1 MLCQT
6 SSVQTMKDNEFEC
19 LNCRSR
25 LAPQPVLQGCQDLY
39 LVTPFQVDY
48 VRCHECGLVQVS
60 SVPED
65 VSLYYEEYPVHQ
77 RKSRVH
83 EWMRKLVMA
92 PVYFPVSSLPKGAVL
107 LDYGCGDGWF
117 LESCRGKQLQLVGFE
132 KSATQ
137 AERLSQRLG
146 LPVYSDA
153 GSLLSEFANKVDV
166 VTMHFVVEHL
176 TDLHQSFL
184 QVERLLKPG
193 GAFFFTVPNLES
205 WEAKLFGKK
214 WHGLDAP
221 RHISFPHKSVVDQ
234 LARRHGLTL
243 AQARTVPFPNGFAG
257 SIPAAVM
264 GRFNFPLYLCALPV
278 GVAASRLFPSGF
290 IAYSLRRDIANST

>member
-1 MLCQT
+1 
-6 SSVQTMKDNEFEC
+6 
-19 LNCRSR
+19 
-25 LAPQPVLQGCQDLY
+25 
-39 LVTPFQVDY
+39 
-48 VRCHECGLVQVS
+48 
-60 SVPED
+60 
-65 VSLYYEEYPVHQ
+65 
-77 RKSRVH
+77 
-83 EWMRKLVMA
+83 MRKLVMA
-92 PVYFPVSSLPKGAVL
+92 PAYFPASSLPKGAVL

-117 LESCRGKQLQLVGFE
+117 LESCRGKHLQLVGFE

-137 AERLSQRLG
+137 AERLSQNLA

-153 GSLLSEFANKVDV
+153 ERLLSDFANKVDV

-176 TDLHQSFL
+176 TDLHESFL
-184 QVERLLKPG
+184 HVERLLKPG

-234 LARRHGLTL
+234 LARRHRMTL
-243 AQARTVPFPNGFAG
+243 AEAGMVPFPNGFAG

-278 GVAASRLFPSGF
+278 GVAVCRLFPSGF
-290 IAYSLRRDIANST
+290 LAYSLMRDCTAST